1 MWKGPRPLLR
11 PNPVAS
17 RLNSME
23 GTHTLRKDVELTI
36 RRARADAIEAM
47 ELLVYLKK
55 ISVETE
61 NTYMVPEEINRMTVD
76 SELAFLE
83 SSLTD
88 GQLFLVAETGNEIV
102 GSLGIHRRMSPRTLH
117 RCEIGVSVLKEHW
130 GFGIARRMMEAML
143 EWARQE
149 EMRKVELR
157 VRVDNHRAIKLY
169 ERMGF
174 VQEGQHR
181 NAMRVGRSYCDEI
194 SMGLWIE
201 PAPPTS

>member
-1 MWKGPRPLLR
+1 
-11 PNPVAS
+11 
-17 RLNSME
+17 ME
-23 GTHTLRKDVELTI
+23 ENYTLRDEISLTI

-83 SSLTD
+83 STHTD
-88 GQLFLVAETGNEIV
+88 GQLFLVAEVANEIV

-117 RCEIGVSVLKEHW
+117 RCELGVSVLQKYW
-130 GFGIARRMMEAML
+130 GYGIGRRLIEVML
-143 EWARQE
+143 KWAKIE
-149 EMRKVELR
+149 ELSKIELR
-157 VRVDNHRAIKLY
+157 VRADNERAIKLY

-174 VQEGQHR
+174 KQEGRHK
-181 NAMRVGRSYCDEI
+181 NAMRVGRFYHDEI
-194 SMGLWIE
+194 SMGLWVPSPE
-201 PAPPTS
+201 PPASA